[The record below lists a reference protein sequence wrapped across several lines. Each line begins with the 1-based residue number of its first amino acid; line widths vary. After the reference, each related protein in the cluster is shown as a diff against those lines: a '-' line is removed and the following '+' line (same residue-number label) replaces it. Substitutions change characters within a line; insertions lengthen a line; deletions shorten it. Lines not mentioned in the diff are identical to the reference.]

1 MLIVQFQNYAHWT
14 VTVVLNFE
22 EYSLYNVILWH
33 RCIVK
38 HFTNPKYNCI
48 TSQYHI
54 RGNTRYIEN
63 NLYKFKS
70 QYSKLMKNFKT
81 PQEIKLF
88 FVVCCLHNI
97 KDIYKI
103 LELYPSLHKL
113 YLFRLNIYN
122 NLETYFKKD
131 IEYIF
136 NRYGSIKNSIKVKED
151 MSCGIIHIFIKE
163 EITMETLLILQDIC
177 DIFKVINSREVDN
190 ILWKEEFH
198 KISKYGSFINGFDK
212 DYFKDI
218 LTQQ

>member
-1 MLIVQFQNYAHWT
+1 M
-14 VTVVLNFE
+14 LNFD
-22 EYSLYNVILWH
+22 EYNLYNVIIWH

-48 TSQYHI
+48 TSEYHI
-54 RGNTRYIEN
+54 RGHDTYLN
-63 NLYKFKS
+63 NNMKKFKTH
-70 QYSKLMKNFKT
+70 YVRLMKSFNT

-88 FVVCCLHNI
+88 FVVCCLHDI

-103 LELYPSLHKL
+103 LELYPSLYKL

-131 IEYIF
+131 IQYIF
-136 NRYGSIKNSIKVKED
+136 TRYGSIRNSIKVKED
-151 MSCGIIHIFIKE
+151 MSCGIINIFFKK

-177 DIFKVINSREVDN
+177 DIFKIINSREADN

-212 DYFKDI
+212 EYFKQI

>member
-1 MLIVQFQNYAHWT
+1 M
-14 VTVVLNFE
+14 
-22 EYSLYNVILWH
+22 
-33 RCIVK
+33 K
-38 HFTNPKYNCI
+38 
-48 TSQYHI
+48 
-54 RGNTRYIEN
+54 
-63 NLYKFKS
+63 KFKTH
-70 QYSKLMKNFKT
+70 YVRLMKSFNT

-88 FVVCCLHNI
+88 FVVCCLHDI

-103 LELYPSLHKL
+103 LELYPSLYKL

-131 IEYIF
+131 IQYIF
-136 NRYGSIKNSIKVKED
+136 TRYGSIRNSIKVKED
-151 MSCGIIHIFIKE
+151 MSCGIINIFFKK

-177 DIFKVINSREVDN
+177 DIFKIINSREADN

-212 DYFKDI
+212 EYFKQI